1 MKTTNEYMID
11 WRITI
16 NWEKTNYIVIG
27 KPKIKIS
34 EIIIDSHKIEK
45 VNEIKILR
53 IYI

>member
-1 MKTTNEYMID
+1 MID

-16 NWEKTNYIVIG
+16 NWEKTNYIG